1 MFKYPHILSCLPCSR
16 CRVISRTFYK
26 PTTLKPKPRGRG
38 ISVDTWS
45 TFARLRLRKWLRV
58 YEVCCSVLSTF
69 LGHIKCNF
77 QMQHLSVKALKEKSH
92 LYLLCMLLLPKT
104 LKSMFGI
111 HISNVIML
119 FMVKTKLVLFKSDT
133 TMKCWIND
141 LSLDKNARW
150 WISQL
155 VLMTVFAVTEFLL
168 ELLSAYFTLL
178 SNKS

>member
-26 PTTLKPKPRGRG
+26 PATTLKPKPRGRG

-104 LKSMFGI
+104 LKSIGI

>member
-1 MFKYPHILSCLPCSR
+1 MGVVFQWTHEALLLVYAYESGWEFMKY
-16 CRVISRTFYK
+16 
-26 PTTLKPKPRGRG
+26 
-38 ISVDTWS
+38 
-45 TFARLRLRKWLRV
+45 AA
-58 YEVCCSVLSTF
+58 VLSTF